1 MLSQKIVLLHKQL
14 VSSDIFIYAKS
25 VFNLPFSDT
34 INKSLSPSYQK
45 METKKLYSFIYHYTF
60 KSSYFIE
67 KYK

>member
-45 METKKLYSFIYHYTF
+45 KWKQKKTLLFYISLHI
-60 KSSYFIE
+60 
-67 KYK
+67 